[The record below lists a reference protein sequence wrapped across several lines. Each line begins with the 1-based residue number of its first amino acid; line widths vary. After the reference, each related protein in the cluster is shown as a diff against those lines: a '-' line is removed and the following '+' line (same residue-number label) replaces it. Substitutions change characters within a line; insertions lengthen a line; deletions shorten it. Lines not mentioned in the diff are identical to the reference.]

1 MMRDRPTWLAS
12 LSTLVT
18 STPALGASKPL
29 LAAAQVSSLAGM
41 VFCYFLAPEF
51 AWAYAFLA
59 VGWFL
64 LLALPV
70 ATVGPRGVAGQRL
83 MAGAAGRSELPGSL
97 RYTVRMAARYLVYP
111 GWPAIVAVFLPPP
124 SGTRSAEPLMAL
136 ALLLAAGGV
145 LVGVV
150 TLAGPHRPMIA
161 RGIVLAIA
169 IAAAI
174 AILPSFP

>member
-1 MMRDRPTWLAS
+1 MMRDHPTWLAS
-12 LSTLVT
+12 LSTFLA
-18 STPALGASKPL
+18 STPSLGASRPV

-41 VFCYFLAPEF
+41 VFCYFLAPQY

-83 MAGAAGRSELPGSL
+83 MGGAAGRCELPGSL
-97 RYTVRMAARYLVYP
+97 RYTVRVAARYLVYP
-111 GWPAIVAVFLPPP
+111 GWPAVVAVVLPSP
-124 SGTRSAEPLMAL
+124 SGARSAEPIMAL
-136 ALLLAAGGV
+136 AFLLAAGGV

-150 TLAGPHRPMIA
+150 TIAGPRHPTVA

-174 AILPSFP
+174 AVLPSFP